1 MKRHRTFCRTLAL
14 LLVLS
19 VFGALALTA
28 GPVPAAAAGA
38 DGGVDSG
45 IPAGVIVVSDLDGI
59 SHKLIATPGI
69 TDGINQGLVG
79 DDPKMIINGVEY
91 KKGFCTH
98 PVSAAEPSEITV
110 DISRY
115 SSDYPVFHVIAGKD
129 YTTEG
134 GGNGHTYRFEVLA
147 DGEVKYASEVLDLG
161 DVAEI
166 YVDVDGAQEL
176 SILCYSAG
184 PFAWLTV
191 DFADPY
197 LCRRDTA
204 PTAAP
209 TEVPTEPPTEQPPTG
224 EPVQTDPPAPT
235 EKPKNI
241 YLSDLDGI
249 VHVLIDSPGITN
261 GVNVP
266 LTDKNGKLT
275 VNGKPY
281 DKGFC
286 THPVSGSEPSSITVD
301 VAAFSSEYP
310 VLHMTVGKDDSA
322 AGGGTGHPYMYE
334 VIADGES
341 IYLSEALD
349 LGDQEELYLNVA
361 GARELELLCFCA
373 GPFAWLTV
381 DFVDVYLCDLE
392 IKEVRMAS
400 APLKVYYI
408 AGEPLSV
415 NGGELE
421 VEYDNGYVL
430 TVDIDGSMV
439 SGFDPEKTGAQELTV
454 KYGGAEFTYTVN
466 VEPAPATKAP
476 ATDNTPAASSDPS
489 GNGDPHSRT
498 GHNSGRTAAIVT
510 GAVCA
515 AAAAAVAVVL
525 IIKAHN
531 RRKTK

>member
-115 SSDYPVFHVIAGKD
+115 SSDYPVFHVITGKD

-209 TEVPTEPPTEQPPTG
+209 TEVPTEPPTAEPTTNA
-224 EPVQTDPPAPT
+224 EASAAPT
-235 EKPKNI
+235 
-241 YLSDLDGI
+241 
-249 VHVLIDSPGITN
+249 TN
-261 GVNVP
+261 ANAEGSARP
-266 LTDKNGKLT
+266 MPDPIAEATAG
-275 VNGKPY
+275 P
-281 DKGFC
+281 
-286 THPVSGSEPSSITVD
+286 SGSAHTHSFDGVYHHNSIEHWLECSCGERTAVANHVVTEWKTVTK
-301 VAAFSSEYP
+301 P
-310 VLHMTVGKDDSA
+310 TKNTVGVRKGTCAVCGAEILDTVTYEDYDGDETARDPMSWMLIVGLGL
-322 AGGGTGHPYMYE
+322 AGLAGIGCIISFAI
-334 VIADGES
+334 VIA
-341 IYLSEALD
+341 
-349 LGDQEELYLNVA
+349 
-361 GARELELLCFCA
+361 
-373 GPFAWLTV
+373 
-381 DFVDVYLCDLE
+381 
-392 IKEVRMAS
+392 K
-400 APLKVYYI
+400 
-408 AGEPLSV
+408 
-415 NGGELE
+415 
-421 VEYDNGYVL
+421 
-430 TVDIDGSMV
+430 
-439 SGFDPEKTGAQELTV
+439 
-454 KYGGAEFTYTVN
+454 
-466 VEPAPATKAP
+466 
-476 ATDNTPAASSDPS
+476 
-489 GNGDPHSRT
+489 SR
-498 GHNSGRTAAIVT
+498 
-510 GAVCA
+510 
-515 AAAAAVAVVL
+515 
-525 IIKAHN
+525 K
-531 RRKTK
+531 RRRRD